1 MTVGAARA
9 ATTRNPMGP
18 EREVLGFIVNIR
30 FKICRPVMMRAA
42 IDVLCVIF
50 AERLGSGTAFAAAG
64 RPVERTRAVAIPA
77 ERSGGPGRP
86 VRTEDREW
94 LHRPQIP

>member
-9 ATTRNPMGP
+9 ATTRSPMGP

-64 RPVERTRAVAIPA
+64 RPVERTGADAIPA

>member
-1 MTVGAARA
+1 MTVGAAGA

-30 FKICRPVMMRAA
+30 FKICRPIMMRAA

-50 AERLGSGTAFAAAG
+50 AERSGSGTAFAAAG
-64 RPVERTRAVAIPA
+64 RVGTRTGADRIPA
-77 ERSGGPGRP
+77 KRRAAPGRLASS
-86 VRTEDREW
+86 EDREW

>member
-1 MTVGAARA
+1 
-9 ATTRNPMGP
+9 MGP

-50 AERLGSGTAFAAAG
+50 AERLGSRAAFAAAARPLARTHAALFEAKRPG
-64 RPVERTRAVAIPA
+64 APCRPVSP
-77 ERSGGPGRP
+77 
-86 VRTEDREW
+86 EDCEW
-94 LHRPQIP
+94 LHRPTIP

>member
-1 MTVGAARA
+1 
-9 ATTRNPMGP
+9 MGP

-64 RPVERTRAVAIPA
+64 RASMRTGADGIPA
-77 ERSGGPGRP
+77 KRRGAPDRLASS
-86 VRTEDREW
+86 EDREW